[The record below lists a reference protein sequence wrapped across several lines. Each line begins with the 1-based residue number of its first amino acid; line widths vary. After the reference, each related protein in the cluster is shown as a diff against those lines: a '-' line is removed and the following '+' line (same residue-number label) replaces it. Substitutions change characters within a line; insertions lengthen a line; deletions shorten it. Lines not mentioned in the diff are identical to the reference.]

1 MPLRSPVL
9 AGNARLENA
18 ASGGPS
24 VKKAPPPDDVDAVR
38 RIQKALVALG
48 LPLPLSFPRGPSSE
62 PDGKF
67 GLETYNAVIAF
78 QKKVFPNDP
87 GQWDGRVG
95 KNTLNQMEQMLSN
108 DQSVEI
114 GPVVVRTTTRC
125 TTIPVSEV

>member
-1 MPLRSPVL
+1 MTAGSPLRIS
-9 AGNARLENA
+9 AKENILL
-18 ASGGPS
+18 
-24 VKKAPPPDDVDAVR
+24 KAQKRNKSTPPPDDVDAVR

-48 LPLPLSFPRGPSSE
+48 LPLPLSFPQGFLSE

-78 QKKVFPNDP
+78 QKKVFPSDP
-87 GQWDGRVG
+87 SQWDGRVG
-95 KNTLNQMEQMLSN
+95 KNTLSQMEEMLSN

-125 TTIPVSEV
+125 TTIPV